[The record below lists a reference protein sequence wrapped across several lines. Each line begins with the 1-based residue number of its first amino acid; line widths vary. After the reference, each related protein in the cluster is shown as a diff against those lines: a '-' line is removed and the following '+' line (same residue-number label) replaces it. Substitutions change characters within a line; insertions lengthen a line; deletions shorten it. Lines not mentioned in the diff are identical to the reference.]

1 VPELLRR
8 WLSFGKVVSDM
19 TLLVVSGESILILAG
34 VSFCLVSGMATLRLS
49 RGSEF
54 LDISLFANGGND
66 GIGEI
71 G

>member
-1 VPELLRR
+1 MPELPRI
-8 WLSFGKVVSDM
+8 WLSFGKVASDM

-34 VSFCLVSGMATLRLS
+34 ASFWLVFGMATLRLS